1 MMIKIVEFK
10 TMHLMIALLYL
21 EISFHES
28 SSYTKGKNKKKKNKN
43 VVNLKM
49 KIRFDFY
56 QKKKEDSFWCFF
68 TVGPAHFCEF
78 WLIIIFSSSLANY
91 LRWDINFMGKLEKL
105 DTLNATSFELGFVRD
120 SCNIF

>member
-1 MMIKIVEFK
+1 MIKIVEFK

-56 QKKKEDSFWCFF
+56 QKKKKIRFDVFLQW
-68 TVGPAHFCEF
+68 VLP
-78 WLIIIFSSSLANY
+78 IFV
-91 LRWDINFMGKLEKL
+91 NF
-105 DTLNATSFELGFVRD
+105 D
-120 SCNIF
+120 